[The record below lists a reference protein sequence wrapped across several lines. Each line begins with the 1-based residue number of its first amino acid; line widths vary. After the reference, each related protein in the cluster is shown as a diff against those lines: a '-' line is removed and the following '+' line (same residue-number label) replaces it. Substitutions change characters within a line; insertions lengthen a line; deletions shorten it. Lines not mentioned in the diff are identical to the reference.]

1 MRVDWVDPLFRMP
14 APPRPDGKA
23 PAPAPK
29 PAATVSLSGDS
40 TSEPSSERSSSEEK
54 KKKEEEEPEKKSVP
68 QPVAGAPVQPPPP
81 PPPPH
86 EEAKANDE
94 NETKGQRCPICN
106 MWVKDADAM
115 DSHQKYSSRCL
126 QAQGME
132 NLKKQCNKCGR
143 WIRNTEHSW
152 EQHRWHCNGEGLTAA
167 SNSKWN
173 ARHGTYDRVDGT
185 NPPRPPLLRLRSA
198 RSARSRSRSSRSRPA
213 KHSGRGDG

>member
-86 EEAKANDE
+86 EEAKAAAKAANDE

-173 ARHGTYDRVDGT
+173 ARHGTHDRVGGT

-198 RSARSRSRSSRSRPA
+198 RSAR
-213 KHSGRGDG
+213 